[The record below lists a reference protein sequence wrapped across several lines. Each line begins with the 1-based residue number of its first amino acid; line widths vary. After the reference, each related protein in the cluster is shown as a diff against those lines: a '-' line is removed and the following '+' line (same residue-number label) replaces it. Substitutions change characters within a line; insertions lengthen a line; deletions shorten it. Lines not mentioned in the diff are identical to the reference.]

1 MSSAQAHLHMKR
13 FWGDLAWQFSKHRLE
28 KSKTRACVPFF
39 SSPSIIPLGLTVSLG
54 MGLFDAKT
62 STRMRKELNERKL
75 PLWYSSWT
83 FSQLQILLFHSPGRR
98 WRSSCMCERHML
110 AWSMHSGAQE
120 LCVMGSQQ
128 GDGSIPCCH
137 LLSLSLYS
145 HIFSSVESSISLL
158 LHCMSEYL
166 NFGTR
171 EAERLFWPA
180 DVFYVLHRL
189 AGLTHFTSS
198 LQLEVTCGGEL
209 LSVSASGKGP
219 LQYCPL
225 THFGHNRL
233 IFLWFIQLCQA
244 LI

>member
-1 MSSAQAHLHMKR
+1 MSGSCRSGTPREHFHSYR
-13 FWGDLAWQFSKHRLE
+13 FYYFTHPVGDEGPH
-28 KSKTRACVPFF
+28 ACVNATCWPDRCILVHR
-39 SSPSIIPLGLTVSLG
+39 SCVWWAASRG
-54 MGLFDAKT
+54 MGL
-62 STRMRKELNERKL
+62 
-75 PLWYSSWT
+75 
-83 FSQLQILLFHSPGRR
+83 SPAAT
-98 WRSSCMCERHML
+98 C
-110 AWSMHSGAQE
+110 
-120 LCVMGSQQ
+120 
-128 GDGSIPCCH
+128 
-137 LLSLSLYS
+137 SLSLYS

-198 LQLEVTCGGEL
+198 LQFEVTCGGEL
-209 LSVSASGKGP
+209 LSVSASGKAP
-219 LQYCPL
+219 LQYCSL
-225 THFGHNRL
+225 TNFGHNRL